1 MPKTIVRCDACGEL
15 ILQPYDEHG
24 VNRCPGCGRMMSLNV
39 VDLSDRP
46 EVLRRLKA
54 IQQERPVT
62 SKDVKI

>member
-1 MPKTIVRCDACGEL
+1 MPRTIVRCDACGEV
-15 ILQPYDEHG
+15 ILKPYEEEK

-54 IQQERPVT
+54 IRQERPPG
-62 SKDVKI
+62 SKEVKI

>member
-15 ILQPYDEHG
+15 ILQPYDEQR
-24 VNRCPGCGRMMSLNV
+24 VNRCPGCGRMMSLDV